1 LQVSYDAGDSL
12 VFITSTRC
20 PWCAKTLPIWKEIA
34 DAARLKSI
42 QIIGISTDGKGEL
55 ESYLKDN
62 TLNFVVVNF
71 PDPKVQASYKAF
83 STPQTLLIR
92 QGGRVEKAWM
102 GMPSETAKKEIL
114 DLLGKIEPIKT
125 AASTN

>member
-1 LQVSYDAGDSL
+1 MKNQNSVSYNAGDSL

-42 QIIGISTDGKGEL
+42 QIIGISTDRKGEL
-55 ESYLKDN
+55 ESYVKDN

-71 PDPKVQASYKAF
+71 PDPKVQGSNDCQAAVQANCANGGECLSTSCSNNPIQNDCGACSISYQCN
-83 STPQTLLIR
+83 P
-92 QGGRVEKAWM
+92 
-102 GMPSETAKKEIL
+102 
-114 DLLGKIEPIKT
+114 
-125 AASTN
+125 